1 MPRMTINLYVSP
13 ETNSRLNQQARKEG
27 LPLDTFMVILLN
39 ASSRSIEAKLTARQT
54 EQLEDAQVE
63 IEWEEI
69 NP

>member
-1 MPRMTINLYVSP
+1 MPRITMSVYVSP

>member
-27 LPLDTFMVILLN
+27 LPLDTFMIILLD